1 MRTFGALLITV
12 GLFGFF
18 YVSSEMGKAEP
29 LPQEL
34 GWREALDHPT
44 GRLEMARY
52 GCALAGGLGILL
64 LMFPK
69 GR

>member
-1 MRTFGALLITV
+1 MRAFGALLITV

-18 YVSSEMGKAEP
+18 YVSSELEKAEP
-29 LPQEL
+29 LSQEL
-34 GWREALDHPT
+34 GFRESLEHPT
-44 GRLEMARY
+44 GRLELGRY
-52 GCALAGGLGILL
+52 GCALAGGIGILL